1 MPPIIRADDIVLQL
15 AAPRAAA
22 FTAEGWA
29 FELKL
34 DGFRLLAERIGGTVR
49 LVLRRGREA
58 TAQFPEIVEALA
70 ALPGGDFILDGELVI
85 QDEEGRPIFQR
96 LLKRSTLTAPRDI
109 QKGLRADPA
118 VYFAF
123 DLLMSDGVDL
133 RGEPL
138 GRRKALLFEEIPKA
152 DRVLPVEHVE
162 AQGEALLAAVKAKGL
177 EGIMAK
183 RLDAPYTGGRS
194 DKWLKIA
201 LRHVA
206 DFAVVGWADDWGALY
221 LATWDGAR
229 FVYAGK
235 VGSGFTPRIA
245 EGLRPEL
252 EAHRVRGLPCAGDP
266 PRERE
271 AVWCTPTVVVEVRYK
286 NWPEGLSLREPTFLR
301 VRDDKTPK
309 ECPAPTDGL
318 APSPAKE
325 PPATV
330 RVSNADK
337 VFFPESGITKGE
349 VVGYYRGVSPWVL
362 PYLRDRPLMLTR
374 YPDGI
379 TGKSFFQKAKPQA
392 APDFIR
398 TVSVFNE
405 EEGRALEQIVCD
417 DLRTLEWCAT
427 MAAIP
432 LHIPAA
438 RVATIDRAD
447 WVVIDFD
454 PKDAAFEHVIDLARA
469 LQRLCDD
476 AELPS
481 FPKTSGATG
490 LHVLI
495 PVGLQLDHAGAK
507 QLAELL
513 ATLLVQ
519 AYPGLATVERSM
531 KKRGGRV
538 YVDAGQN
545 GAGRLIAAP
554 FCVRAEPGAPVSMPL
569 TWDEVKPGLGPRQFS
584 IRDALTRL
592 EQRGD
597 PMAKVLELKPDLPR
611 AVERLGAKLA
621 R

>member
-15 AAPRAAA
+15 AEPRTAA

-34 DGFRLLAERIGGTVR
+34 DGFRLLAERIGGKVR

-58 TAQFPEIVEALA
+58 TAQFPEIAEALA

-85 QDEEGRPIFQR
+85 QDEVGRPIFQR

-109 QKGLRADPA
+109 SKGMHADPA

-123 DLLMSDGVDL
+123 DLLMYEGVDL

-138 GRRKALLFEEIPKA
+138 SKRKALLLEKIPKA
-152 DRVLPVEHVE
+152 DRVVPLEHVE
-162 AQGEALLAAVKAKGL
+162 TQGEALLEAVRAKGL
-177 EGIMAK
+177 EGVMAK

-194 DKWLKIA
+194 DTWLKIA
-201 LRHVA
+201 LKHVA

-235 VGSGFTPRIA
+235 VGSGFTPKLA
-245 EGLRPEL
+245 ESLKPEL
-252 EAHRVRGLPCAGDP
+252 EAHRVRGPPCAGDP
-266 PRERE
+266 PREKE

-309 ECPAPTDGL
+309 ECPTPTTGFAP
-318 APSPAKE
+318 APSK
-325 PPATV
+325 PPPEIK
-330 RVSNADK
+330 VSNADK

-349 VVGYYRGVSPWVL
+349 VVGYYRAVSRWLL

-379 TGKSFFQKAKPQA
+379 TGKSFFQKAKPQG

-417 DLRTLEWCAT
+417 DVRTLEWCAT
-427 MAAIP
+427 MGAIP

-454 PKDAAFEHVIDLARA
+454 PKDASFDHVIELARA
-469 LQRLCDD
+469 LKRLCDE

-481 FPKTSGATG
+481 FPKTSGSSG

-495 PVGLQLDHAGAK
+495 PLGLQLDHAGAR
-507 QLAELL
+507 QLAELF

-519 AYPGLATVERSM
+519 AHPKIATLERTL

-554 FCVRAEPGAPVSMPL
+554 LCVRAQPGAPVSMPL
-569 TWDEVKPGLGPRQFS
+569 TWDEVKPGLGPRQFTV
-584 IRDALTRL
+584 RDAVGRL

-597 PMAKVLELKPDLPR
+597 PMAKVLELKPDLAR
-611 AVERLGAKLA
+611 AVERLGGKLA

>member
-15 AAPRAAA
+15 AEPRAQA
-22 FTAEGWA
+22 FTAAGWG

-34 DGFRLLAERIGGTVR
+34 DGFRLLAERIGGAVR

-58 TAQFPEIVEALA
+58 TAQFPEVAEALA
-70 ALPGGDFILDGELVI
+70 ALPGGDFLLDGELVI
-85 QDEEGRPIFQR
+85 QDEKGHPIFQR
-96 LLKRSTLTAPRDI
+96 LLKRSTLTHARDI
-109 QKGLRADPA
+109 AKGVRADPA

-123 DLLMSDGVDL
+123 DLLMYDGVDL
-133 RGEPL
+133 RELPL
-138 GRRKALLFEEIPKA
+138 AQRKALLLEKIPKA

-162 AQGEALLAAVKAKGL
+162 TQGEALLEAVKAKGL
-177 EGIMAK
+177 EGVMAK
-183 RLDAPYTGGRS
+183 RLDAPYRGGRS
-194 DKWLKIA
+194 DAWLKIA
-201 LRHVA
+201 LKHVA

-245 EGLRPEL
+245 EALKPEL
-252 EAHRVRGLPCAGDP
+252 EAHRVQGPPCAGDP
-266 PRERE
+266 PREKE
-271 AVWCTPTVVVEVRYK
+271 AVWCTPTVAVEVRYK

-309 ECPAPTDGL
+309 ECATPTAGQAPAPSKPAPTDV
-318 APSPAKE
+318 K
-325 PPATV
+325 
-330 RVSNADK
+330 VSNADK

-349 VVGYYRGVSPWVL
+349 LVGYYRAVATWLL

-379 TGKSFFQKAKPQA
+379 TGKSFFQKAKPLG
-392 APDFIR
+392 APAFIR

-405 EEGRALEQIVCD
+405 EEGRQLEQLVCD
-417 DLRTLEWCAT
+417 DLRTLEWCAN
-427 MAAIP
+427 MGAIP

-454 PKDAAFEHVIDLARA
+454 PKDASFEHVITLARA
-469 LQRLCDD
+469 LKALCDD
-476 AELPS
+476 AGLPS
-481 FPKTSGATG
+481 FPKTSGSSG

-495 PVGLQLDHAGAK
+495 PLGLQLDHAGAK

-519 AYPGLATVERSM
+519 AQPKIATVERTM

-554 FCVRAEPGAPVSMPL
+554 LCVRPLPGAPVSMPL
-569 TWDEVKPGLGPRQFS
+569 TWDDVKPGLSPRQFT
-584 IRDALTRL
+584 IRDAVARL

-597 PMAKVLELKPDLPR
+597 PMAQVLALKPDLAT